1 MEAIYDATMNE
12 ALWPRTLWASLAC
25 VHNGITFVEIASHP
39 QTRYGFSMHT
49 LRAVGLRVAR
59 LGRTILD
66 AATLDLE
73 AGRITVVCG
82 PNGSGKSTLLRCL
95 AGLDRPSGGA
105 VLLDGADLAMVPR
118 RQAAQRLATVLQGP
132 PPPQGLTVTEL
143 AMLGRHPHRST
154 FAPEAAAD
162 RVAVARAL
170 NAVALTGLAERTVE
184 TLSGGERQRA
194 WIAMALAQEPA
205 LLLLDEPT
213 TYLDLRHQVDLLAL
227 IQRLNRDAGLTIVAV
242 LHDLNQALAIGDH
255 AVLLRSGQVLATGA
269 PSEVLNET
277 NLREAFGLD
286 IAVVRHPLAPLPYC
300 VPRWT
305 GA

>member
-1 MEAIYDATMNE
+1 
-12 ALWPRTLWASLAC
+12 
-25 VHNGITFVEIASHP
+25 
-39 QTRYGFSMHT
+39 MHA

-66 AATLDLE
+66 TTTLGIE

-95 AGLDRPSGGA
+95 AGLDRPSGGT
-105 VLLDGADLAMVPR
+105 VLLDGADLAMIPR
-118 RQAAQRLATVLQGP
+118 RQAAQRLAAVLQGP
-132 PPPQGLTVTEL
+132 PPPQGLTVAEL

-154 FAPEAAAD
+154 FTPEAAAD
-162 RVAVARAL
+162 RAAVARAL
-170 NAVALTGLAERTVE
+170 EAVALTGFAGRAVE

-194 WIAMALAQEPA
+194 WIAMALAQGPA

-255 AVLLRSGQVLATGA
+255 AVLLRAGQVLATGA
-269 PSEVLNET
+269 PPEVLSET

>member
-1 MEAIYDATMNE
+1 
-12 ALWPRTLWASLAC
+12 
-25 VHNGITFVEIASHP
+25 
-39 QTRYGFSMHT
+39 MHT

-66 AATLDLE
+66 ATTLDLE

-105 VLLDGADLAMVPR
+105 VLLDGADLAMVSR
-118 RQAAQRLATVLQGP
+118 RQAAQRLATVLQSP
-132 PPPQGLTVTEL
+132 PPPQGLTVAEL

-170 NAVALTGLAERTVE
+170 DAVALTGLAERTVE

-269 PSEVLNET
+269 PSGVLNET

>member
-1 MEAIYDATMNE
+1 
-12 ALWPRTLWASLAC
+12 
-25 VHNGITFVEIASHP
+25 
-39 QTRYGFSMHT
+39 
-49 LRAVGLRVAR
+49 
-59 LGRTILD
+59 
-66 AATLDLE
+66 
-73 AGRITVVCG
+73 
-82 PNGSGKSTLLRCL
+82 
-95 AGLDRPSGGA
+95 
-105 VLLDGADLAMVPR
+105 
-118 RQAAQRLATVLQGP
+118 
-132 PPPQGLTVTEL
+132 
-143 AMLGRHPHRST
+143 MLGRHPHRST

-170 NAVALTGLAERTVE
+170 DAVALTGLAERTVE

-269 PSEVLNET
+269 PSEVLNEI